1 MIEDALNFL
10 RAFNRAEK
18 RREARQNALESPATD
33 VQQLQAKIRAIVCD
47 TIEAQNGNVDA
58 GELLCD
64 LVADLR
70 VLSAM

>member
-1 MIEDALNFL
+1 MIKDSLNFL

-18 RREARQNALESPATD
+18 RREARQNALESPVTD
-33 VQQLQAKIRAIVCD
+33 VQHLQAKIRAIVCD